1 MRIVMK
7 FGGAL
12 MDGTERIDNSANLVV
27 ESIKKGDEVIV
38 VVSAMSNI
46 TDELIDMGESAKLGD
61 MEKVRKMLKDLETIH
76 LETARKLC
84 SGDILN
90 ETESKIKSLIEML
103 TQCLTG
109 VFLLRE
115 LTPRSMD
122 LILSFGERLSAPLM
136 RAALIER
143 GVKAIDLTGG
153 EAGIITDSN
162 YGNAKPLMNL
172 TEIMVR
178 DRILP
183 MLKAGVTPVITGFI
197 AQDSNGVI
205 TTLGRGGSDYTATIL
220 AAALDADEVWLWK
233 DVDGI
238 MTADPKLV
246 PGAKTIPI
254 LSYNEVMEMAYFGAK
269 VLHPLTV
276 SPVQNKRIPIR
287 IRNAFNKSHPGTLIR
302 EKPDMT
308 KKVKAVTAINNV
320 SIINVGGAG
329 VIGVPNVVARVFS
342 ALAANNVNVI
352 MISQSSSQA
361 DISMVVKKSDLEK
374 ALKALKLELSNSE
387 MIRDIYTIP
396 NASVIAIVG
405 EGMRGMKG
413 IAAKTFTAVA
423 EAGVNVLMIAQGSSE
438 LNISF
443 AVLEEDMKKSVEA
456 IHKAFELDK

>member
-7 FGGAL
+7 FGGVL
-12 MDGTERIDNSANLVV
+12 MDGAEKIDNSANLVV
-27 ESIKKGDEVIV
+27 ENIKKGDEVIV

-61 MEKVRKMLKDLETIH
+61 MKKVRKMLNQIEDIH

-84 SGDILN
+84 SGEVLS

-136 RAALIER
+136 RAALIEK

-183 MLKAGVTPVITGFI
+183 ILKAGVTPVITGFI

-246 PGAKTIPI
+246 PEAKTIPI

-287 IRNAFNKSHPGTLIR
+287 IRNAFNKS
-302 EKPDMT
+302 
-308 KKVKAVTAINNV
+308 
-320 SIINVGGAG
+320 
-329 VIGVPNVVARVFS
+329 
-342 ALAANNVNVI
+342 
-352 MISQSSSQA
+352 
-361 DISMVVKKSDLEK
+361 
-374 ALKALKLELSNSE
+374 
-387 MIRDIYTIP
+387 
-396 NASVIAIVG
+396 
-405 EGMRGMKG
+405 
-413 IAAKTFTAVA
+413 
-423 EAGVNVLMIAQGSSE
+423 
-438 LNISF
+438 
-443 AVLEEDMKKSVEA
+443 
-456 IHKAFELDK
+456 